1 MNVLR
6 MFGMILDQKCNI
18 TGGTVCLRVIVWDSV
33 TSEHTLFLTGN
44 TKSKSGL
51 LVSFGKKTAISW
63 ADNCIDII
71 KVLPGHWYNASGIT
85 VNKSSSI
92 SHFRQTFGAV

>member
-1 MNVLR
+1 MKVLR

-18 TGGTVCLRVIVWDSV
+18 IGGTVCLRVIVWDSV
-33 TSEHTLFLTGN
+33 TSEHTLFLTCN

-63 ADNCIDII
+63 AGNCIDII
-71 KVLPGHWYNASGIT
+71 KVLPGHVRLVQCKWNYSKQ
-85 VNKSSSI
+85 VVKQQP
-92 SHFRQTFGAV
+92 F